1 MFQTCKV
8 KSIKLMF
15 VFYIN
20 YLYNSLHTKNKIS
33 NKNNLSMRWMV
44 KNVYNYGTQLW
55 WWYASIASRQVLRF
69 VWMHSNAVN
78 QFEFKMYHFYVLK
91 CIAPSQI
98 HRYVLKQQKQTYLDI
113 GICTHRNES
122 GVNYFETLNTSDR
135 CYDFENI
142 STEIFFDSKCSYL
155 ISLHNCE
162 CILCK
167 N

>member
-1 MFQTCKV
+1 
-8 KSIKLMF
+8 
-15 VFYIN
+15 
-20 YLYNSLHTKNKIS
+20 
-33 NKNNLSMRWMV
+33 
-44 KNVYNYGTQLW
+44 
-55 WWYASIASRQVLRF
+55 
-69 VWMHSNAVN
+69 
-78 QFEFKMYHFYVLK
+78 MYHFYVLK

-167 N
+167 NWCSEKDLRVYIDKLFLWSLFSAIFTYFRQNNCLHLNMFLNDYI